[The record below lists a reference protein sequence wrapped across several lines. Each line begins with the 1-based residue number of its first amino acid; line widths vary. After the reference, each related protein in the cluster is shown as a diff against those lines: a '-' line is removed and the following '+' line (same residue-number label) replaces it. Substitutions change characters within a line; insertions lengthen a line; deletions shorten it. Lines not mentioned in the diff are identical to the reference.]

1 MNISEN
7 IKNKI
12 GIETCD
18 INLLSFDTTIENSFG
33 IIEGDILYLRSDKI
47 CEKCAEI
54 IKKQDNLDFKVNL
67 IIHDSDPSMFV
78 NFLDSVKSYD
88 IDGEDVIKLLC
99 RSFGEEN
106 VEKITELEYVNNY
119 ISPNFF
125 KRYYTIYKREKVFKD
140 LNI

>member
-47 CEKCAEI
+47 CE
-54 IKKQDNLDFKVNL
+54 
-67 IIHDSDPSMFV
+67 
-78 NFLDSVKSYD
+78 
-88 IDGEDVIKLLC
+88 
-99 RSFGEEN
+99 N
-106 VEKITELEYVNNY
+106 V
-119 ISPNFF
+119 P
-125 KRYYTIYKREKVFKD
+125 R
-140 LNI
+140 